1 MDHSKFE
8 YVLAIAKEKNMTQ
21 AAKKLYISQP
31 ALTVTINKLEERFY
45 ISDDHIRRRHGIF
58 IPRQNKYENTEGFPG
73 IRGGRHDCRFRM
85 VPSHS
90 CH

>member
-1 MDHSKFE
+1 MKQALIWASGGTGFTF
-8 YVLAIAKEKNMTQ
+8 LMTTLG
-21 AAKKLYISQP
+21 AAM
-31 ALTVTINKLEERFY
+31 V
-45 ISDDHIRRRHGIF
+45 IF

>member
-1 MDHSKFE
+1 MHE
-8 YVLAIAKEKNMTQ
+8 TGINMG
-21 AAKKLYISQP
+21 
-31 ALTVTINKLEERFY
+31 VRRDRFY

-85 VPSHS
+85 VLLIPAIDEAEAAGGVGWILRREDLSS
-90 CH
+90 VFYFFC